1 MTKPNISSEHL
12 ARLRLENQQLK
23 PLLATEMPAVREEW
37 KQWMDS
43 LTGVIARHSKE
54 IDEYIQ
60 THGPMTRS
68 EVIEKA
74 LTKLL
79 SED

>member
-12 ARLRLENQQLK
+12 ARLRHENQQLK
-23 PLLATEMPAVREEW
+23 PLLATEMPAVCEEW
-37 KQWMDS
+37 KPWMDS

-68 EVIEKA
+68 EVIEKD

-79 SED
+79 SEE